1 MLRMF
6 TAQTRAAVCLALP
19 GLLLPLAAA
28 ADDALEDQAIAWL
41 QEFVRIDT
49 INPPG
54 NESRAVDF
62 LGAIL
67 TARAFPG
74 SRPRAPPGAAT
85 CGRGWRAATN
95 PR

>member
-41 QEFVRIDT
+41 QEFASFPHDVKAQRSPRHLQSKSFSQDFRNKRRLCRT
-49 INPPG
+49 HCL
-54 NESRAVDF
+54 SR
-62 LGAIL
+62 
-67 TARAFPG
+67 
-74 SRPRAPPGAAT
+74 
-85 CGRGWRAATN
+85 
-95 PR
+95 